1 MLETVLR
8 RLSRFNP
15 SERIAA
21 LHRKLNRL
29 EADLHS
35 MEQELRSSGLF
46 TTEADFPFQ
55 EMQAGLGGIRA
66 GLETVA
72 AHADSFPGLRKLLA
86 TINRKVDRMA
96 SRTEEIRARF
106 HQRRPPQ
113 A

>member
-35 MEQELRSSGLF
+35 LEQELRSSGLL

-55 EMQAGLGGIRA
+55 EMQAGLDGVRA
-66 GLETVA
+66 GLETAA
-72 AHADSFPGLRKLLA
+72 AHADSFPESFWRPS
-86 TINRKVDRMA
+86 T
-96 SRTEEIRARF
+96 ARWIAWPAAP
-106 HQRRPPQ
+106 RR
-113 A
+113 